1 MLRKPHKRH
10 LIGLALGLGLVA
22 AAAPAAAAPP
32 ATPSVADL
40 ARVQY
45 PGTSSLPTVYMAGP
59 IPIPDYLTR
68 IQYPGTS
75 SLPTVYVGAAR
86 GGGVTEKAVQYGQ
99 IAIPAWLAR
108 IQYPGTSSL
117 PTVVITPTAGTSG
130 DSSFDWASAGVG
142 AGFIAGLGFVAAGV
156 ALAIRRRRSLARA

>member
-1 MLRKPHKRH
+1 

-156 ALAIRRRRSLARA
+156 ALAIRRRRSLAHA

>member
-1 MLRKPHKRH
+1 MRH
-10 LIGLALGLGLVA
+10 LIGLALGLGLLV
-22 AAAPAAAAPP
+22 AAPATAAPP
-32 ATPSVADL
+32 VAPSPADL
-40 ARVQY
+40 ARIQY
-45 PGTSSLPTVYMAGP
+45 PGTSSLPTVYMAGT
-59 IPIPDYLTR
+59 IPILDYLTR

-86 GGGVTEKAVQYGQ
+86 GGGVAEKARPYGQ

-117 PTVVITPTAGTSG
+117 PTVFVTPTTGASG

-142 AGFIAGLGFVAAGV
+142 AGFVAGLGVVAVGV
-156 ALAIRRRRSLARA
+156 ALAIRRRRSLAHA

>member
-1 MLRKPHKRH
+1 MFRRFYKRQ
-10 LIGLALGLGLVA
+10 LLGLALGLGLVA
-22 AAAPAAAAPP
+22 AAPAFAAPP

-40 ARVQY
+40 ARIQY
-45 PGTSSLPTVYMAGP
+45 PGTSSLPTVYMAGS

-68 IQYPGTS
+68 IQYPGTRS
-75 SLPTVYVGAAR
+75 QPTVYLGPAQ
-86 GGGVTEKAVQYGQ
+86 GGRAPEKAVPYGQ

-117 PTVVITPTAGTSG
+117 PTVVVTPTTGAST

-142 AGFIAGLGFVAAGV
+142 AGFVAGLGVVAVGV
-156 ALAIRRRRSLARA
+156 ALALRRRRSLAHA